1 MHLWA
6 GAGNG
11 CAFFIPLAPALNVCL
26 FNRRLTP
33 PPPSK
38 RHLKR
43 RELGCFALCLS
54 HLGMARHSFL
64 FFAWILAKLSQR
76 CSINICWRDGG
87 EGWCLYPPLGL
98 TSCSDHCP
106 RPSHTHLYPTRGRLK
121 KLPATHRP
129 LQRSKG
135 DTYT

>member
-11 CAFFIPLAPALNVCL
+11 CAFFIPPAPALNVCSIEDSPH
-26 FNRRLTP
+26 FP
-33 PPPSK
+33 PPRGISEGGSWAALP
-38 RHLKR
+38 
-43 RELGCFALCLS
+43 FASLTW
-54 HLGMARHSFL
+54 GWPDIL